1 MIFHAAGAQRTIS
14 VFSAPIIPLPDIKI
28 PGINLK
34 KSRKLARNSGKN
46 KQSLIFIKN
55 DHIFRQKLPY
65 IH

>member
-34 KSRKLARNSGKN
+34 KSRNLAHNQVKIN
-46 KQSLIFIKN
+46 N
-55 DHIFRQKLPY
+55 P
-65 IH
+65 